1 MLNWSK
7 MSPDSSRHEV
17 NTPDFQSV
25 RPRPYVFLQRWMW
38 WTRLR
43 SACWC
48 MLIYSAAEKPLS
60 SYGNRFPS
68 LIPTEWRGGGSWT
81 LPFASVFC
89 PSASPWNHYTI
100 SCQTGSEP
108 ARWFI
113 PLLPHHQSQH
123 AKLGPGPRD
132 KRVNEA
138 VLGCYSASYPEV
150 EHSVSALLVGIRV
163 GGEQPPAG
171 SIILAEIGF
180 YFQTKWILPLLVYRQ
195 RRDEQSVPWMF
206 RSICHLGDGSQS
218 CECCQLSK
226 RPHQMVMIKG
236 CRLVLKK
243 GKGPFCSLFAGNI
256 TVAGSKLNGNDAWKR

>member
-1 MLNWSK
+1 MRTTHLISRACVQGRMFSCSAGCDGQGSALPADVCWYIQPQRNP
-7 MSPDSSRHEV
+7 SPPMGIDSLLWY
-17 NTPDFQSV
+17 P
-25 RPRPYVFLQRWMW
+25 
-38 WTRLR
+38 
-43 SACWC
+43 
-48 MLIYSAAEKPLS
+48 
-60 SYGNRFPS
+60 PS
-68 LIPTEWRGGGSWT
+68 EGGGGSWT
-81 LPFASVFC
+81 LPLASVFC

-226 RPHQMVMIKG
+226 RPHQMVMLKG